1 MHSELEQLLVL
12 QDRQQKIRH
21 IQTEIKTLPLERA
34 HLESQL
40 AATAAGVESL
50 KQKGR
55 LVEVERKKLE
65 LDVGTR
71 TESISRLKTQQYQTR
86 KNEEFRAIGHEIE
99 RYENEISKLE
109 DQELELMIEVD
120 KLKGELEAADKSA
133 RTTKDSISRQLAD
146 LETKSKALETQQ
158 TELTNEREALASKI
172 DADVLDQFERLFN
185 SKGDAA
191 IVAVEHGVCTGCHM
205 KVTTATAARVKAGR
219 EIVNC
224 EQCGRILYL
233 GPVAASLIG
242 ARTGRRRELVS
253 DVESEQNHV
262 AIAHFVLFSFQ
273 TQFACFACFRER
285 TGCDQIVVMNG
296 FRCDKPALKIGVNR
310 TGGGRRFV
318 AGVNGP
324 CASSPFRQ
332 W

>member
-1 MHSELEQLLVL
+1 VNSELEQLLVL

-40 AATAAGVESL
+40 DATAAGVESL

-55 LVEVERKKLE
+55 QVEVERKRLE

-86 KNEEFRAIGHEIE
+86 KNDEFQAISHEIE
-99 RYENEISKLE
+99 RYENEIRKLE

-120 KLKGELEAADKSA
+120 KLRAEIEAADKSA
-133 RTTKDSISRQLAD
+133 QATKDSISRQLTD
-146 LETKSKALETQQ
+146 LETKSKTLGSQQQEFQ
-158 TELTNEREALASKI
+158 TERDVLASKI
-172 DADVLDQFERLFN
+172 DADLLDQFERLFN

-205 KVTTATAARVKAGR
+205 KITTATAARVKAGK

-233 GPVAASLIG
+233 G
-242 ARTGRRRELVS
+242 
-253 DVESEQNHV
+253 Q
-262 AIAHFVLFSFQ
+262 
-273 TQFACFACFRER
+273 
-285 TGCDQIVVMNG
+285 
-296 FRCDKPALKIGVNR
+296 
-310 TGGGRRFV
+310 
-318 AGVNGP
+318 
-324 CASSPFRQ
+324 
-332 W
+332 